1 MNQMIPLSAVFWII
15 IAIAILFLVFHLVAL
30 LSETKKTME
39 KINALLDDN
48 SEKITNIIDNADSM
62 VTDAKTSV
70 DTVKDEV
77 IAPLGEVLGKVQRI
91 FGKCSKKRPG
101 RLIGRKKKQP
111 KA

>member
-77 IAPLGEVLGKVQRI
+77 IAPLGDALGKVQSI
-91 FGKCSKKRPG
+91 FGKGRKKHRSK
-101 RLIGRKKKQP
+101 LIGRKKKQP

>member
-77 IAPLGEVLGKVQRI
+77 IAPLGDVLGKVQRI
-91 FGKCSKKRPG
+91 FGKGQKRHK
-101 RLIGRKKKQP
+101 LLGRKKKQP